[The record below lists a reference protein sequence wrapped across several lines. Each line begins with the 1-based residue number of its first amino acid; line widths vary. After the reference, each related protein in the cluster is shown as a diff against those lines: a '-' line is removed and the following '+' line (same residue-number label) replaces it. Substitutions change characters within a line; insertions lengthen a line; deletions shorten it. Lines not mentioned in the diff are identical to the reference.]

1 MFENEK
7 VFNRVNCCMDAF
19 RAYIF
24 DANGNYLIGGK
35 EVAEFISKANKLLF
49 D

>member
-1 MFENEK
+1 
-7 VFNRVNCCMDAF
+7 MDEF

-35 EVAEFISKANKLLF
+35 ETAEFISNANKLLF